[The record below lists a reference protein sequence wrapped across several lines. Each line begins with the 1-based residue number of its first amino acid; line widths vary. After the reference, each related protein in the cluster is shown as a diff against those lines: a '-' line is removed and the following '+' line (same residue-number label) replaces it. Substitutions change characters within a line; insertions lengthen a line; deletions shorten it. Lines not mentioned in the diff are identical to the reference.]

1 MDRGA
6 WWVTVHGVT
15 KSWTR
20 LRTRAQHGTET
31 LSDGGP
37 FLAPNGLGRFFA
49 HFGLMQSFVLVFT
62 LVQVLVNIC
71 EATKQE
77 KELFKSR

>member
-1 MDRGA
+1 MDGGA
-6 WWVTVHGVT
+6 WWVTVHWIT
-15 KSWTR
+15 KSRTR
-20 LRTRAQHGTET
+20 LRAHAQRGTET

-37 FLAPNGLGRFFA
+37 SLAPNGLGRFLA
-49 HFGLMQSFVLVFT
+49 HFGLRWSFVLVFI
-62 LVQVLVNIC
+62 LVQILLNIC